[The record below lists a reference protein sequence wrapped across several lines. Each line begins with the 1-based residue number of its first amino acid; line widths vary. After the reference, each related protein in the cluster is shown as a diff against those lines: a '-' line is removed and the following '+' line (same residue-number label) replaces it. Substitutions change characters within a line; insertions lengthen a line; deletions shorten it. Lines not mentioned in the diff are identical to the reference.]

1 MFSPNLKVF
10 RYWSI
15 GEADVEP
22 LDILSLPHICPR
34 VVCHGWKEF
43 RDVRVRGQSHL
54 LDGIK
59 AQIFL
64 LYTRKRIS
72 RKL

>member
-1 MFSPNLKVF
+1 MFSLNLKVF

-34 VVCHGWKEF
+34 VVCDRWKEF
-43 RDVRVRGQSHL
+43 RDVRVRGKSHL

-64 LYTRKRIS
+64 LYTRKRIT